1 MKTLNITDLQTVS
14 VDLKKLSDIVDIDI
28 VKKAVFE
35 RLYQNVFK
43 LENEILALALLII
56 LTKKKSSELLIE
68 KHLILLGWLKRLIA
82 T

>member
-35 RLYQNVFK
+35 RLYQNVFR
-43 LENEILALALLII
+43 LENEILALALLVI
-56 LTKKKSSELLIE
+56 LIKKKSSELLIE

>member
-1 MKTLNITDLQTVS
+1 MQTVS

-56 LTKKKSSELLIE
+56 LIKKKSSELLIE

>member
-56 LTKKKSSELLIE
+56 LIKKKSSELLIE